1 MEVAKALASL
11 RICAGLPEPSFLD
24 NAISTCTKI
33 SNANFDKNIIVYFA
47 DHGYHVLVI
56 GGLFPFVIH
65 MSCK

>member
-1 MEVAKALASL
+1 M
-11 RICAGLPEPSFLD
+11 PYFLYARSQD